1 MNKQELNEA
10 FSCVRASDDLIRETL
25 TLDKE
30 KKTSPWKIVR
40 RVAACAAVLALLI
53 GALFFWPVE
62 ENYVTGPGVLV
73 VRAYET
79 DTPTLSDENSSI
91 LKEGITVPM
100 EYDDNPAYSVL
111 SKSMGLPFRFS
122 VQEDSYEDKV
132 ISFEI
137 WLSGGDFEHIE
148 YMADFLDY
156 FTGKDDTVDSYDVM
170 RARYLGKH
178 FTISNNKRIWWN
190 ETGHI
195 FDEQNRE
202 VHYVGLDTDRVFVD
216 VILRADKY
224 IIGYAVI
231 EIVDVDGKEGFVY
244 HTRMLKSV
252 SFPQVNGK
260 YQKVSEKYVQEQI
273 QLVHDHA

>member
-1 MNKQELNEA
+1 MMNKQELNEA

-40 RVAACAAVLALLI
+40 RVAACAAVVALLI
-53 GALFFWPVE
+53 GTMYFWPVE
-62 ENYVTGPGVLV
+62 DNYVTGPGVLV

-79 DTPTLSDENSSI
+79 DEPGISEENGSV
-91 LKEGITVPM
+91 LEEGIVVPM
-100 EYDDNPAYSVL
+100 EFTWSPAD
-111 SKSMGLPFRFS
+111 SMTSTGLGLPFRVS
-122 VQEDSYEDKV
+122 VPEEDYPGRE
-132 ISFEI
+132 ITFEI
-137 WLSGGDFEHIE
+137 WLSGGDFQHLE
-148 YMADFLDY
+148 YMLDFLDC
-156 FTGKDDTVDSYDVM
+156 DTADSYDVL

-178 FTISNNKRIWWN
+178 FTISNNKRLWWN